1 MHINY
6 DQSGQ
11 TESDQTASVP
21 AYSYYALAVL
31 TLVNFLN
38 YIDRQILPAVASRM
52 EKDLNLS
59 YSEIGY
65 MESALL
71 LSFTLF
77 APIFGRLGDR
87 RSRTGLIAAAAVIWS
102 VATAVTGITDLLVN
116 SNQQASALNRFL
128 TISNVGLALC
138 FVRSLVG
145 IGESAYSTIAPSLI
159 ADYFPKQKRAT
170 ALGIFY
176 AAIPMGFALGY
187 VIGGLLA
194 YYFGWRTAFMV
205 VGIPGVITALFV
217 WRLREPVRGS
227 SDNQVKEIDD
237 GEGKS
242 GKSFIGTVW
251 EIVRT
256 RDWTLAT
263 AGYTASVF
271 TLGAFATWA
280 AVLLIRDKG
289 MSENKANI
297 LLGIVVLMGG
307 TIGTFGGGWI
317 ADRLVTKFKSAYF
330 LICGVGSLL
339 GIIPT
344 LFALGSD
351 TPYVY
356 VPSIFFTV
364 LLLFIG
370 NAPINAIVINSV
382 PIHMRATAVA
392 LNIVV
397 IHVCGDAISRAT
409 IGVIADSLK
418 AGRLTSLSSFA
429 SSIGIEPTQYISI
442 AMIITPIAL
451 VISTLFFFWGA
462 RTQSNE

>member
-1 MHINY
+1 
-6 DQSGQ
+6 
-11 TESDQTASVP
+11 
-21 AYSYYALAVL
+21 
-31 TLVNFLN
+31 
-38 YIDRQILPAVASRM
+38 
-52 EKDLNLS
+52 
-59 YSEIGY
+59 
-65 MESALL
+65 
-71 LSFTLF
+71 
-77 APIFGRLGDR
+77 
-87 RSRTGLIAAAAVIWS
+87 
-102 VATAVTGITDLLVN
+102 
-116 SNQQASALNRFL
+116 
-128 TISNVGLALC
+128 
-138 FVRSLVG
+138 
-145 IGESAYSTIAPSLI
+145 
-159 ADYFPKQKRAT
+159 
-170 ALGIFY
+170 
-176 AAIPMGFALGY
+176 